1 MGYAAA
7 VQRNDRLVHGK
18 AGPLALDQHWHRQL
32 NLRLEEEVISRC
44 TVMHQPF
51 RYLIR
56 NYPLHVLTKIYI
68 PSKKHRLASVHLTR
82 EEFAAPAYQPDA
94 YSNERT
100 FMSNLIT

>member
-1 MGYAAA
+1 MLK
-7 VQRNDRLVHGK
+7 QLFRNDRLHGI
-18 AGPLALDQHWHRQL
+18 AGPLALDQHRQL

-56 NYPLHVLTKIYI
+56 NYPLHVLTKMDI

-94 YSNERT
+94 YSNART